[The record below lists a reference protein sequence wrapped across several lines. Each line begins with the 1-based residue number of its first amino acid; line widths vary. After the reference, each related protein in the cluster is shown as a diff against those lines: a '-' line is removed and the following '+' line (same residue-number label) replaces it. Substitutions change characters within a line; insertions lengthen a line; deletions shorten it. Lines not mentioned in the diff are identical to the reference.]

1 MKKSI
6 GIFCLILL
14 ALLIAPAAATTL
26 YVDDDGGEGVY
37 TTIQGALDAAAEGDT
52 IIIRAGTYSHF
63 QTDKPYLTISGEG
76 ADLVTVDLN
85 GVSLEI
91 RGTETTLEGLTILKA
106 SMLWVYG
113 QDCIIRDC
121 VFDAMTGSN
130 AIDIRASNCT
140 VVNNKIQDLKS
151 DSTGINVKG
160 VSPTIVNNTFV
171 NFPGRHSALYLR
183 TEAANATVEDNV
195 FENCTCPYTTTLQY
209 ATGCT
214 ITNNTFKDN
223 TGDAIR
229 IWKAEATNNTIT
241 RNTFIRNGGIIY
253 WREAGDNNRIFLNTF
268 TDNKGAFTI
277 HDGTVAPTLT
287 HWNSTAPLTYTY
299 DGTTHTGYLGN
310 SWSDYEDIDEDGD
323 GVIDTQYDLP
333 DGLGTDYAPL
343 TAAGEKYNVLVPQ
356 TRYVDDDGGDG
367 VYTTIQEAV
376 DAAEFVDTI
385 VVRNGTYTENV
396 LVDKGL
402 TIRAENGTEAVTV
415 TAASPEKPVFDLKA
429 DGITVEGFSVRG
441 PTNEHVAGIESVGY
455 DDCRII
461 GNDCGGACYNGIHLG
476 GDATGTLIEANTCH
490 DNTRRGISLRDD
502 VTGTTVY
509 NNTCWNNADDEL
521 CVKDQAADNVIW
533 ANAFFGTV
541 ECLNVNTYHS
551 PDEVTYTYD
560 GTDHTGYVGNYYSG
574 YEGID
579 EDNNGIGDDPMSFG
593 DYKDEYPMMGIW
605 QGDAIATPEPI
616 LTTVSI
622 EPETFEA
629 ETGETWQFNATGLNW
644 DGTEIPGPLVFTW
657 ASSEPDVGTVNETGW
672 FEAVAPGTATLTAA
686 CDGVEG
692 TAQVTVVAPDS
703 LPSIE
708 IIRYAPDGITVEEK
722 KSVTI
727 RWMQRHLPVLGGENG
742 TELHFQSITLDED
755 DLWNPEETI
764 NLDKINNTVKG
775 TALADLCDLV
785 GGVYEGG
792 EIQFTGRD
800 KFPGK
805 LPSSAVL
812 APHERQGPAMIAWWD
827 AEDGEYP
834 EWSEGP
840 QLFFFTPDRVFG
852 NDDMRVCFDEAY
864 HHYWMKW
871 PSAAG
876 MSVKKIATIKIVPE
890 PREDWNLDLSGAVV
904 RTIDRSYYE
913 QAVSCSA
920 AKHGA
925 TWTDDGKTWSG
936 VPLWL
941 LCGWVDDADQHA
953 PFRDDLADAGYT
965 VVLTDYGD
973 DGIAGTEDD
982 RAVEF
987 ASAEVKKNNNI
998 ILANEIN
1005 QWPLEEGDWPLKLV
1019 GDDVPAEKRL
1029 GSVDAIRLD
1038 GLTGSDEGMALTLHR
1053 GWNFVSVPRTLAPG
1067 NDTAEIF
1074 AGIDSA
1080 GHSILTFDAATGL
1093 WKTLGKNDTVRPLDG
1108 IWIYATQSTSTQLIF
1123 DPAKPETPPTKR
1135 LTEGWNAIGYSDTN
1149 PEPTRDA
1156 LASVKDTWA
1165 ILIGYDAESQAY
1177 EHSAIN
1183 GAVGSHTDTLP
1194 MIPGKGYWLYV
1205 RADGTLAAIST

>member
-1 MKKSI
+1 MVIIMKKSI

-14 ALLIAPAAATTL
+14 ILLIAPAAATTWYL
-26 YVDDDGGEGVY
+26 HDGDDIRDYTEISGAVD
-37 TTIQGALDAAAEGDT
+37 TQPGDT
-52 IIIRAGTYSHF
+52 IFLYNGTYSDFEVH
-63 QTDKPYLTISGEG
+63 KPNLSIIGEG
-76 ADLVTVDLN
+76 ADLVTIDCRGRWIGFGTGYDDADATGTWLEEVLITNTTSAISIKSTDPALN
-85 GVSLEI
+85 THIVITDCIFEGMSAPIHIKSNKTTFSHNTI
-91 RGTETTLEGLTILKA
+91 RNSTDKYSAVTINK
-106 SMLWVYG
+106 V
-113 QDCIIRDC
+113 DCIISDN
-121 VFDAMTGSN
+121 FFINNTGSG
-130 AIDIRASNCT
+130 
-140 VVNNKIQDLKS
+140 L
-151 DSTGINVKG
+151 
-160 VSPTIVNNTFV
+160 
-171 NFPGRHSALYLR
+171 
-183 TEAANATVEDNV
+183 
-195 FENCTCPYTTTLQY
+195 TLQ
-209 ATGCT
+209 GM
-214 ITNNTFKDN
+214 
-223 TGDAIR
+223 GSSS
-229 IWKAEATNNTIT
+229 NNTIFNNIFSSSST
-241 RNTFIRNGGIIY
+241 AGLEFYRSGGDNIIY
-253 WREAGDNNRIFLNTF
+253 LNEFIDNAADVIST
-268 TDNKGAFTI
+268 TSPAQI
-277 HDGTVAPTLT
+277 
-287 HWNSTAPLTYTY
+287 WNSTAPLTYTY
-299 DGTTHTGYLGN
+299 NDATHTGYLGN
-310 SWSDYEDIDEDGD
+310 FWSDYSDVDKDGD
-323 GVIDTQYDLP
+323 GIGETAYDLP

-356 TRYVDDDGGDG
+356 TRYVDDDGGEG
-367 VYTTIQEAV
+367 VYTSISDAV
-376 DAAEFVDTI
+376 AASNAGDTI

-402 TIRAENGTEAVTV
+402 TIRAENGTKAVTV
-415 TAASPEKPVFDLKA
+415 TADSPEKPVFDLKA

-476 GDATGTLIEANTCH
+476 GDATGNLIEANTCH

-502 VTGTTVY
+502 VTGNTVY

-521 CVKDQAADNVIW
+521 CVKDNPADNVIW

-541 ECLNVNTYHS
+541 ECLNANTYHS

-560 GTDHTGYVGNYYSG
+560 GTEHTGYVGNYYSN
-574 YEGID
+574 YEGTD
-579 EDNNGIGDDPMSFG
+579 NDNNGIGNDPMLLG
-593 DYKDEYPMMGIW
+593 TDDVTGEHLDKYPMMGIW

-616 LTTVSI
+616 LATVSI

-644 DGTEIPGPLVFTW
+644 DGTEIPGLAFTW
-657 ASSEPDVGTVNETGW
+657 SSSEPDVGTVNETGW
-672 FEAVAPGTATLTAA
+672 FEAAAPGATTLTAA

-692 TAQVTVVAPDS
+692 TAQVTVVAPDT

-727 RWMQRHLPVLGGENG
+727 RWMQRHLPVLGGEEG

-755 DLWNPEETI
+755 DPWNPEETI

-792 EIQFTGRD
+792 EIQFEARD
-800 KFPGK
+800 PFEGK

-834 EWSEGP
+834 EWEESP
-840 QLFFFTPDRVFG
+840 QLFFLTPDGVFG
-852 NDDMRVCFDEAY
+852 NDDMRVCFDEEY
-864 HHYWMKW
+864 HHFWMKW

-876 MSVKKIATIKIVPE
+876 MSVKMIKTIKIVPE
-890 PREDWNLDLSGAVV
+890 PREEWNLDLSGAIV
-904 RTIDRSYYE
+904 RTIDRPYYE
-913 QAVSCSA
+913 QAITCTQA
-920 AKHGA
+920 GHGA

-936 VPLWL
+936 MPLWL
-941 LCGWVDDADQHA
+941 LCGWVDDANPHA
-953 PFRDDLADAGYT
+953 PFRDDLADTGYT
-965 VVLTDYGD
+965 VVLTDYGP
-973 DGIAGTEDD
+973 DGIAGTDDD

-998 ILANEIN
+998 ILANEID

-1038 GLTGSDEGMALTLHR
+1038 GLVGSDEGMALTLHK
-1053 GWNFVSVPRTLAPG
+1053 GWNFVSVPRTLVPG

-1074 AGIDSA
+1074 AGVDSA

-1093 WKTLGKNDTVRPLDG
+1093 WKTLGKNDKVKPLDG
-1108 IWIYATQSTSTQLIF
+1108 IWVYANHSTSTQFTF

-1165 ILIGYDAESQAY
+1165 ILIGFDAEGQIY

>member
-1 MKKSI
+1 MVIIMKKSI

-14 ALLIAPAAATTL
+14 ALLIAPTAATTWYL
-26 YVDDDGGEGVY
+26 QDGDDINDY
-37 TTIQGALDAAAEGDT
+37 TAITGSVGTQPGDT
-52 IIIRAGTYSHF
+52 IFLYNGTYSDFEVH
-63 QTDKPYLTISGEG
+63 KPNLSIIGEG
-76 ADLVTVDLN
+76 ADLVTIDCRGNRQIGLGSGYDHADAN
-85 GVSLEI
+85 STLIEGISVSNASSGIYISEKNSIDSII
-91 RGTETTLEGLTILKA
+91 RGCRFNKMSAPMGLSIKSTNITFEDNILLDSAA
-106 SMLWVYG
+106 SL
-113 QDCIIRDC
+113 
-121 VFDAMTGSN
+121 TN
-130 AIDIRASNCT
+130 
-140 VVNNKIQDLKS
+140 LKNS
-151 DSTGINVKG
+151 KFI
-160 VSPTIVNNTFV
+160 NNTFQD
-171 NFPGRHSALYLR
+171 SAPPYGAILIAGS
-183 TEAANATVEDNV
+183 TENLITDNKFINV
-195 FENCTCPYTTTLQY
+195 
-209 ATGCT
+209 TGNGLL
-214 ITNNTFKDN
+214 ITS
-223 TGDAIR
+223 R
-229 IWKAEATNNTIT
+229 STNNTIT
-241 RNTFIRNGGIIY
+241 RNAFDENGIFFYSANDG
-253 WREAGDNNRIFLNTF
+253 NKIFLNS
-268 TDNKGAFTI
+268 NLSGFTI
-277 HDGTVAPTLT
+277 QGDPPTN
-287 HWNSTAPLTYTY
+287 HWNSTTPLTYTY
-299 DGTTHTGYLGN
+299 NDATHTGYLGN
-310 SWSDYEDIDEDGD
+310 FWSDYSNIDEDGD
-323 GVIDTQYDLP
+323 GVIDSQYDLP

-356 TRYVDDDGGDG
+356 TRYVDDDGGEG

-402 TIRAENGTEAVTV
+402 TIRAENGTKAVTV

-455 DDCRII
+455 DECRII

-476 GDATGTLIEANTCH
+476 GDATGNLIEANTCH

-502 VTGTTVY
+502 VTGNTVY

-521 CVKDQAADNVIW
+521 CVKDNPADNVIW

-541 ECLNVNTYHS
+541 ECLNANTYHS

-560 GTDHTGYVGNYYSG
+560 GTDHTGYVGNYYSN
-574 YEGID
+574 YEGTD
-579 EDNNGIGDDPMSFG
+579 DDNNGIGNEPMLLGTDDVTG
-593 DYKDEYPMMGIW
+593 EHLDEYPMMGIW

-616 LTTVSI
+616 LATVSI

-644 DGTEIPGPLVFTW
+644 DGTEIPGPLTFTW
-657 ASSEPDVGTVNETGW
+657 TSSEPDIGTVNETGW
-672 FEAVAPGTATLTAA
+672 FEAIAPGATTLTAA

-692 TAQVTVVAPDS
+692 TAQVTVVAPDT

-727 RWMQRHLPVLGGENG
+727 RWMQRHLPVLGGEEG

-755 DLWNPEETI
+755 DPWNPEETI

-792 EIQFTGRD
+792 EIQFEARD
-800 KFPGK
+800 PFEGK

-834 EWSEGP
+834 EWEESP
-840 QLFFFTPDRVFG
+840 QLFFLTPDGVFG
-852 NDDMRVCFDEAY
+852 NDDMRVCFDEEY
-864 HHYWMKW
+864 HHFWMKW

-876 MSVKKIATIKIVPE
+876 MSVKMIKTIKIVPE
-890 PREDWNLDLSGAVV
+890 PREEWNLDLSGAIV
-904 RTIDRSYYE
+904 RTIDRPYYE
-913 QAVSCSA
+913 QAITCTQA
-920 AKHGA
+920 GHGA

-936 VPLWL
+936 MPLWL
-941 LCGWVDDADQHA
+941 LCGWVDDANPHA
-953 PFRDDLADAGYT
+953 PFRDDLADTGYT
-965 VVLTDYGD
+965 VVLTDYGP
-973 DGIAGTEDD
+973 DGIAGTDDD

-998 ILANEIN
+998 ILANEID

-1019 GDDVPAEKRL
+1019 GDDVPVEKRL
-1029 GSVDAIRLD
+1029 GSIDAIRLK
-1038 GLTGSDEGMALTLHR
+1038 GLVGSDEGMALTLHK

-1074 AGIDSA
+1074 AGVDSA

-1093 WKTLGKNDTVRPLDG
+1093 WKTLGKNDKVRPLDG
-1108 IWIYATQSTSTQLIF
+1108 IWVYANHSTSTQFTF

-1165 ILIGYDAESQAY
+1165 ILIGFDAESQAY